1 MLCLKM
7 KKNRKTI
14 ALNEELY
21 EMLDYI
27 AQKQHEEWDTP
38 SKNLT
43 YTISIM
49 IKSSYKNY
57 KNKYGSKSINKDIE
71 QKDHEEQVEDD
82 WVTKQEKEYRKRLEK
97 EKNDNAKITK
107 MAIKENEDWRDSE
120 EVKDLMEEI
129 ANWKLKR

>member
-1 MLCLKM
+1 M

-57 KNKYGSKSINKDIE
+57 KNKYGSKSINKEIE
-71 QKDHEEQVEDD
+71 QKDHEEED
-82 WVTKQEKEYRKRLEK
+82 WIEREERKYKERLKKEENERK
-97 EKNDNAKITK
+97 KITEA
-107 MAIKENEDWRDSE
+107 AIKENEDWKDSE
-120 EVKDLMEEI
+120 EVKKLMEDI
-129 ANWKLKR
+129 SNWKLGR

>member
-1 MLCLKM
+1 M

-57 KNKYGSKSINKDIE
+57 KNKYGSKSTNKDKE
-71 QKDHEEQVEDD
+71 QEHQHI
-82 WVTKQEKEYRKRLEK
+82 
-97 EKNDNAKITK
+97 KITK
-107 MAIKENEDWRDSE
+107 VAIKENE
-120 EVKDLMEEI
+120 
-129 ANWKLKR
+129 NWKESLEDEIMNWKESL